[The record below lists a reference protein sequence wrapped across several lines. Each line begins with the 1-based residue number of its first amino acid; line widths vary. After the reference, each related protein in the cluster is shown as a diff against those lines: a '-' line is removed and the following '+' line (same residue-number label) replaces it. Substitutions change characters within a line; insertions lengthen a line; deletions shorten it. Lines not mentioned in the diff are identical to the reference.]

1 MKALDPETGR
11 QALSALIRERSPL
24 GAMSVLY
31 ARLGRLFQI
40 PLRSFHPF
48 VVGGPEANRKLLVT
62 EREKVRWR
70 NNDPVTD
77 LLRHGVLVTDDLEH
91 ETYRGLMEP
100 ELHPSVLPRY
110 VKTMLA
116 QTDRVT
122 AAWQDGG
129 TVDML
134 VESRKI
140 ALLIIMETLF
150 GVDVWETLPEIWTP
164 VLKAIKFISPGPWI
178 FWRRLPR
185 PGYKKHLATLDAWL
199 YEIIRLRREGTPR
212 QDLLQH
218 LIDAGLE
225 DGRIRDQM
233 LTMLIAGHDTS
244 TALLAWA
251 FYLLGRDVETY
262 QRLVHELDAAI
273 GCEPPASPSGWQPAP
288 AGLRSSKRP
297 CDSTRRSIPAT
308 VWLRRIFHSKA
319 APSRQGRGCSIRST

>member
-1 MKALDPETGR
+1 MKVLDPETGR
-11 QALSALIRERSPL
+11 LALFAFLSERSPL

-40 PLRSFHPF
+40 PFRAFHPF

-70 NNDPVTD
+70 SADPVTD
-77 LLRHGVLVTDDLEH
+77 LLRQGVLVTDGAEH
-91 ETYRGLMEP
+91 DAYRGLMEP

-122 AAWQDGG
+122 AEWQDGG
-129 TVDML
+129 TVDLL
-134 VESRKI
+134 VENRKI

-150 GVDVWETLPEIWTP
+150 GVDVWGDLPKIWDSGAEGYRIHLSGS
-164 VLKAIKFISPGPWI
+164 VDLLAANSP
-178 FWRRLPR
+178 
-185 PGYKKHLATLDAWL
+185 PGYKRHLAALDAWL
-199 YEIIRLRREGTPR
+199 YGIIRLRRDAAPR

-225 DGRIRDQM
+225 DDRIRDQM

-244 TALLAWA
+244 TALLAWV

-262 QRLVHELDAAI
+262 HQLVRELDEAL
-273 GCEPPASPSGWQPAP
+273 GCEPPASPSGWQPALLDMVIKET
-288 AGLRSSKRP
+288 LRLYPPIHTGNPR
-297 CDSTRRSIPAT
+297 
-308 VWLRRIFHSKA
+308 WWRISPLKA
-319 APSRQGRGCSIRST
+319 APFPQGRGCSIRST